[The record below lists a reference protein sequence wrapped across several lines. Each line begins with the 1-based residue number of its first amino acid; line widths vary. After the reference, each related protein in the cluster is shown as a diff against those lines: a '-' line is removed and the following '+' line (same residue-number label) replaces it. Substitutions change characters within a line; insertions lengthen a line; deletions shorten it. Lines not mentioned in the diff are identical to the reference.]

1 MRAEVVRAEVA
12 EKTAT
17 REGFWAQ
24 FRKSKQGM
32 IGLGVLGVFVL
43 LALCAPLIADPDQL
57 NAVAARSAGNPQWAR
72 PSEFPP
78 LGTDHLRR
86 SVWAQFV
93 WGSRISLFVGVA
105 ATAVT
110 MVIGSAIGIF
120 AGFRGGRIDALLMR
134 LTEWFLVIPFL
145 PLAIV
150 LASVLGRSTWNI
162 ILVIGVAS
170 WPWMARLI
178 RSQVLTVKQRLFVDR
193 ARSLGAKS
201 GHIIRHHILPNVS
214 GLILANATLWI
225 PISILSET
233 TLSFLGLGNPTNPS
247 WGKTLEEAFANG
259 AMTRNAW
266 WYFVPAGI
274 GILIVVLSFT
284 MIGRTLEEI
293 ADPKLGRQR

>member
-1 MRAEVVRAEVA
+1 
-12 EKTAT
+12 
-17 REGFWAQ
+17 
-24 FRKSKQGM
+24 
-32 IGLGVLGVFVL
+32 
-43 LALCAPLIADPDQL
+43 
-57 NAVAARSAGNPQWAR
+57 
-72 PSEFPP
+72 
-78 LGTDHLRR
+78 
-86 SVWAQFV
+86 
-93 WGSRISLFVGVA
+93 ISLFVGVA

-134 LTEWFLVIPFL
+134 LTEWVLVIPFL
-145 PLAIV
+145 PPAIL
-150 LASVLGRSTWNI
+150 LASALGRSPWNT
-162 ILVIGVAS
+162 ILLIRAAPG
-170 WPWMARLI
+170 PWMARLI
-178 RSQVLTVKQRLFVDR
+178 RSPVLTVKQRLFVDR

-266 WYFVPAGI
+266 WYFVPADRKSTR
-274 GILIVVLSFT
+274 LNSSDVK
-284 MIGRTLEEI
+284 I
-293 ADPKLGRQR
+293 AYADV

>member
-1 MRAEVVRAEVA
+1 MTVRSM
-12 EKTAT
+12 T
-17 REGFWAQ
+17 RSGAPGVSAAGSFWRQ
-24 FRKSKQGM
+24 FRRSRQGM
-32 IGLGVLGVFVL
+32 IGLAILVAFGI
-43 LALCAPLIADPDQL
+43 LALVAPLIVDPAQFSPV
-57 NAVAARSAGNPQWAR
+57 VARTLGNPQWAP

-93 WGSRISLFVGVA
+93 WGSRVSLTVGLA

-110 MVIGSAIGIF
+110 MVIGTAVGVI
-120 AGFRGGRIDALLMR
+120 AGYRGGRLDSFLMR
-134 LTEWFLVIPFL
+134 ITEWFLVIPFL
-145 PLAIV
+145 PLAIA
-150 LASVLGRSTWNI
+150 LASVLGRSTRNI
-162 ILVIGVAS
+162 ILVIGLTS

-201 GHIIRHHILPNVS
+201 GHIIRNHILPNVS
-214 GLILANATLWI
+214 GLILANATLWV

-233 TLSFLGLGNPTNPS
+233 TLSFLGLGNPGNPS

-266 WYFVPAGI
+266 WYFVPAGL
-274 GILIVVLSFT
+274 GILAVVLAFT
-284 MIGRTLEEI
+284 MVGRTLEEI
-293 ADPKLGRQR
+293 ADPKLGKER

>member
-1 MRAEVVRAEVA
+1 PAQRPAARGDPRRAQPRLHSLGGDRGRVGVLVAGFGPGNGSGDPRAGLPDAPGPVPLVLGVGDPLQPRRRHLVPVSRSEGGGGMRAEVVRAEVA

-110 MVIGSAIGIF
+110 MVIGSA
-120 AGFRGGRIDALLMR
+120 
-134 LTEWFLVIPFL
+134 
-145 PLAIV
+145 
-150 LASVLGRSTWNI
+150 
-162 ILVIGVAS
+162 
-170 WPWMARLI
+170 
-178 RSQVLTVKQRLFVDR
+178 
-193 ARSLGAKS
+193 
-201 GHIIRHHILPNVS
+201 
-214 GLILANATLWI
+214 
-225 PISILSET
+225 
-233 TLSFLGLGNPTNPS
+233 
-247 WGKTLEEAFANG
+247 
-259 AMTRNAW
+259 
-266 WYFVPAGI
+266 
-274 GILIVVLSFT
+274 
-284 MIGRTLEEI
+284 
-293 ADPKLGRQR
+293 